1 MKTIHIST
9 DTPLSALFCE
19 CYHKELRAIIE
30 SWRPFMIGDDP
41 TVEALQ
47 LSHFEFDFSRIL
59 ATCVYVDLGH
69 LLCKHPLVNDNMRTL
84 ADYLFEH
91 SNLSNSQ
98 PTLYAQLRKYKK

>member
-1 MKTIHIST
+1 MKNHISA

-19 CYHKELRAIIE
+19 IFKSELKTVIE
-30 SWRPFMIGDDP
+30 SWRPCLIGDDP
-41 TVEALQ
+41 SIDALQ
-47 LSHFEFDFSRIL
+47 LSHFEFDFSKIL
-59 ATCVYVDLGH
+59 ATCVYIDLGH
-69 LLCKHPLVNDNMRTL
+69 LLCKHPLVDDNMRTL